1 VFFHESLTRSAEIGP
16 AGPLGLRGS
25 RFIWVSLR
33 SDALLEPLAL
43 VRPLAPPA
51 DVVVERLDVVAERL
65 DVVAG
70 LPLSVHFRCV
80 QEQADVLAL
89 QPEPASPL
97 RV

>member
-1 VFFHESLTRSAEIGP
+1 MFFHESLTRSAEIGP

-51 DVVVERLDVVAERL
+51 GVVVERL